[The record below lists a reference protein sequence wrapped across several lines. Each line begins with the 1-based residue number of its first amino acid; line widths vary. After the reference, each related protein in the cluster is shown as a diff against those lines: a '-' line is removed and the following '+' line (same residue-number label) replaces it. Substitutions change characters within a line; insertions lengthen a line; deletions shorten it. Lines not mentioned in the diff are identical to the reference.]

1 MTITQLN
8 YVLAVEEHRHFKKA
22 ADSCHVSQ
30 PTLSMQIQKLEEELG
45 LIIFDRT
52 KQPII
57 PTADGEKLIQQ
68 ARRAIIEFNRIEEVI
83 SDNELSGTFHVG
95 VIPTLSPYVIPL
107 FLKDFIEKFPKV
119 DLKIEEMKTEDII
132 TGLERDEIDA
142 GILVTPLHNNQ
153 FVEKPLFYENFK
165 LYVCKDHVL
174 SKKEKIKEK
183 DLKEDGL
190 WILNE
195 GHCFRDQVL
204 NICKLKAMPT
214 QSFTLESGSL
224 ETLMRLVDTAGGYTL
239 IPEMATLN
247 IKNDAKKNIR
257 NFEGA
262 QPVREV
268 SIVYS
273 RLFLKEKHINLL
285 EEIILENV
293 PSCVETRKNKLL
305 KVINI

>member
-1 MTITQLN
+1 
-8 YVLAVEEHRHFKKA
+8 
-22 ADSCHVSQ
+22 
-30 PTLSMQIQKLEEELG
+30 MQIQKLEEELG

-107 FLKDFIEKFPKV
+107 FLKDFIENFPKV

-214 QSFTLESGSL
+214 KSFTLESGSL

-247 IKNDAKKNIR
+247 IKNDAKKYIR
-257 NFEGA
+257 SFEGA

>member
-214 QSFTLESGSL
+214 KSFTLESGSL